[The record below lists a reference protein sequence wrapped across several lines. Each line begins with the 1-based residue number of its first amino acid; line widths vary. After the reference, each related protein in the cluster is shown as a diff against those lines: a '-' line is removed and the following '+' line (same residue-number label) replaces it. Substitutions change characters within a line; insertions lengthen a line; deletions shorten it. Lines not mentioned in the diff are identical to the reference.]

1 MMAGKINEKKQREDS
16 AAGKR
21 IDVLLGLAKEKY
33 DAGEDGLSKRYVDIA
48 RKLAMRHRIR
58 LGSKL
63 FCKGCNTI
71 VAKGTFVVRV
81 VGKKPY
87 RICKACGRKSLLGK
101 TLPASGNAQ
110 KA

>member
-1 MMAGKINEKKQREDS
+1 MAGKINEKKQREDS
-16 AAGKR
+16 AAAKR
-21 IDVLLGLAKEKY
+21 IDALLALALEKH
-33 DAGEDGLSKRYVDIA
+33 DAGESALSKRYVEIA

-58 LGSKL
+58 LGNKL

-71 VAKGTFVVRV
+71 AAKGAFIVRV

-87 RICKACGRKSLLGK
+87 RICKACGRKSLQGK
-101 TLPASGNAQ
+101 PLLASGNAQ